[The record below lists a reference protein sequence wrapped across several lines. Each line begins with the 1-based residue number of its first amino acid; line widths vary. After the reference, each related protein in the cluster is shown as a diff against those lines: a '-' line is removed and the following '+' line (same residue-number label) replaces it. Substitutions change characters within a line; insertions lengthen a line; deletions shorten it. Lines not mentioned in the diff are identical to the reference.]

1 MSLFDTVNTD
11 IKEAMRAKEKV
22 KLEALRAIK
31 SAFLLAKTEKGSGEL
46 TPEAELKIIQK
57 LVKQR
62 KDSAQTYKENNR
74 MELYEKE
81 MVEAEVIEQYLP
93 KQMSEE
99 EIKNEVIAVI
109 KQVGAEGPQDMGKVM
124 GVITKKLAGKADNKV
139 VSQIVKQTL
148 VN

>member
-1 MSLFDTVNTD
+1 MTLFDTVNTD

-31 SAFLLAKTEKGSGEL
+31 SAFLLAKTEKGSSEL
-46 TPEAELKIIQK
+46 TPEMELKIIQK

-62 KDSAQTYKENNR
+62 KESAQTYKENSR
-74 MELYEKE
+74 PELYEKE
-81 MVEAEVIEQYLP
+81 IAEATVIEQYLP
-93 KQMSEE
+93 KQMSEQ
-99 EIKNEVIAVI
+99 EIKTEVDAVI
-109 KQVGAEGPQDMGKVM
+109 KQVGAQGPQDMGKVM